1 MRRPVQSIQQRAFDA
16 EHFRSCA
23 TLVVER
29 LADYLADHSV
39 RGLALQE
46 PAVLRESLRELMT
59 EDGDSFPS
67 FDRERLGKIVDLFI
81 ASGIQ
86 VHSPGSMG
94 RQFTGILPL
103 PAILDMVGSIVNQP
117 ASFYEAGQLPI
128 MAERLMAAELNR
140 FIGYDPERFAMVT
153 TSGGSLATLTA
164 MLAARNHAFP
174 DFWQRGGRSVRDDG
188 IPAVMVSEDVHYSV
202 SRAAGILGIGAEQV
216 IKLPVDDG
224 RRIRADSIPPALQ
237 EARARGLKVFC
248 LVATAGST
256 SVGAFDP
263 IDQIADVTEEEG
275 IWLHVDGAHGTSLL
289 VSDLHRRKLAGVA
302 RADSLV
308 WDAHKLLFIS
318 APCTLLFYRDRSKS
332 LGAFRQQ
339 ASYVFEKEPDQYTLF
354 DSAEMNFECTKR
366 PMIVGLWA
374 AWSLYGRSL
383 FADKL
388 EYLCT
393 LTSAFYEYLQTQPD
407 FQVLHRPECN
417 ICCFRYVP
425 YAMSDEDLDEFQIA
439 LRNAI
444 REAGTFF
451 VSKVELSGIAALRC
465 VFSNHL
471 TTMEHCIALL
481 ETIREIGQGWL
492 AGAQPARAEGLESRV

>member
-1 MRRPVQSIQQRAFDA
+1 MRRPVQAIQQPAFDA

-23 TLVVER
+23 ALVVDR
-29 LADYLADHSV
+29 LAAYLADHSV
-39 RGLALQE
+39 RGLVQQE
-46 PAVLRESLRELMT
+46 PAVLGEALRELMPAAG
-59 EDGDSFPS
+59 ESLPS

-128 MAERLMAAELNR
+128 MAERLMAEELNR

-153 TSGGSLATLTA
+153 TSGGSLGTLTA
-164 MLAARNHAFP
+164 MLAARNRAFP
-174 DFWQRGGRSVRDDG
+174 DFWQRGCRAVGDDA

-202 SRAAGILGIGAEQV
+202 SRAVGILGIGAEQV
-216 IKLPVDDG
+216 IKLPVDAG
-224 RRIRADSIPPALQ
+224 RRIRADRIRPCLE

-263 IDQIADVTEEEG
+263 LDAIADVTEEEG
-275 IWLHVDGAHGTSLL
+275 IWFHVDGSHGASLL
-289 VSDLHRRKLAGVA
+289 VSDLHRRKLAGLS

-308 WDAHKLLFIS
+308 WDAHKLMFVS
-318 APCTLLFYRDRSKS
+318 APCTLLFYRDRGKS

-388 EYLCT
+388 DYLCA
-393 LTSAFYEYLQTQPD
+393 LTDAFYEYLQTQPD
-407 FQVLHRPECN
+407 FQVLHRPESN

-439 LRNAI
+439 LRNGI
-444 REAGTFF
+444 RESGTFF
-451 VSKVELSGIAALRC
+451 LSKVELSGVAALRC

-471 TTMEHCIALL
+471 TTMEHCAALV
-481 ETIREIGQGWL
+481 EQIRELGQGWL
-492 AGAQPARAEGLESRV
+492 GPGVSARAGELEARV

>member
-1 MRRPVQSIQQRAFDA
+1 
-16 EHFRSCA
+16 
-23 TLVVER
+23 
-29 LADYLADHSV
+29 
-39 RGLALQE
+39 
-46 PAVLRESLRELMT
+46 
-59 EDGDSFPS
+59 
-67 FDRERLGKIVDLFI
+67 
-81 ASGIQ
+81 
-86 VHSPGSMG
+86 MG

-103 PAILDMVGSIVNQP
+103 PAILDMAGSIVNQP
-117 ASFYEAGQLPI
+117 ASFYEAGQFPI

-153 TSGGSLATLTA
+153 TSGGSLGTLTA

-174 DFWQRGGRSVRDDG
+174 DFWQRGCGSVRAG
-188 IPAVMVSEDVHYSV
+188 EIPAVMVSEDVHYSV
-202 SRAAGILGIGAEQV
+202 SRAVGILGIGAEQV
-216 IKLPVDDG
+216 IKLPVDAG
-224 RRIRADSIPPALQ
+224 GRIRADGIRPRLQ

-263 IDQIADVTEEEG
+263 IDRIADVTEEEG
-275 IWLHVDGAHGTSLL
+275 IWLHVDGAHGASLL
-289 VSDLHRRKLAGVA
+289 VSDRHRRKLAGLA

-308 WDAHKLLFIS
+308 WDAHKLMFVT

-383 FADKL
+383 FAEKL
-388 EYLCT
+388 DYLCA
-393 LTSAFYEYLQTQPD
+393 LTGEFYEYLQMQPD
-407 FQVLHRPECN
+407 FQVLHDPECN

-425 YAMSDEDLDEFQIA
+425 YAMPDEDLGELQLA

-444 REAGTFF
+444 REDGTFF
-451 VSKVELSGIAALRC
+451 VSKVEVSGIAALRC
-465 VFSNHL
+465 VFTNHL
-471 TTMEHCIALL
+471 TTMEHCVALV
-481 ETIREIGQGWL
+481 EKIRELGHGRL
-492 AGAQPARAEGLESRV
+492 EAGVQPARAAELEARV

>member
-1 MRRPVQSIQQRAFDA
+1 MRRAGQAIQQRAFDA
-16 EHFRSCA
+16 EHFRACA
-23 TLVVER
+23 SIVVER
-29 LADYLADHSV
+29 LAAYLADHSV
-39 RGLALQE
+39 RGLAQQE
-46 PAVLRESLRELMT
+46 PAELHEALQELMT
-59 EDGDSFPS
+59 EGGADD
-67 FDRERLGKIVDLFI
+67 ERLRKIVDLFI

-117 ASFYEAGQLPI
+117 ASFYEAGQFPI
-128 MAERLMAAELNR
+128 MAERLMAAELNE

-153 TSGGSLATLTA
+153 TSGASLATLTA

-174 DFWQRGGRSVRDDG
+174 DFWQRGCRSVRDDA

-202 SRAAGILGIGAEQV
+202 SRAVGILGIGAEQV
-216 IKLPVDDG
+216 IKLPIDAA
-224 RRIRADSIPPALQ
+224 RRIRVDSIRPKLE

-248 LVATAGST
+248 LVATVGST

-263 IDQIADVTEEEG
+263 IDEIADITEAEG
-275 IWLHVDGAHGTSLL
+275 IWLHVDGAHGASLL
-289 VSDLHRRKLAGVA
+289 LSDRHRHKLAGIA

-308 WDAHKLLFIS
+308 WDAHKLLFVS
-318 APCTLLFYRDRSKS
+318 APCTLLFYRDRAKS

-339 ASYVFEKEPDQYTLF
+339 ASYVFEKEPDQYTLY

-374 AWSLYGRSL
+374 AWSLYGRGL
-383 FADKL
+383 FEEKL
-388 EYLCT
+388 DYLCA
-393 LTSAFYEYLQTQPD
+393 LTNAFYEHLQTQPD
-407 FQVLHRPECN
+407 FEVLHRPECN
-417 ICCFRYVP
+417 ILCFRYVP
-425 YAMSDEDLDEFQIA
+425 YPMSDEDVDEFQLA

-444 REAGTFF
+444 RDDGTFF
-451 VSKVELSGIAALRC
+451 VSKVEVSGIATLRC
-465 VFSNHL
+465 VMTNHL

-481 ETIREIGQGWL
+481 DKIREVGEGWL
-492 AGAQPARAEGLESRV
+492 AAAAQPARAAAGGSRL